1 MRSYKSTM
9 ILISVVMILSLISL
23 FVSVVDL
30 DYALIFSRDKETIE
44 MLVISRLPRLLAI
57 LCTGVAMIVAG
68 LIMQQLCQNKFVSPT
83 TGVTISL
90 A

>member
-44 MLVISRLPRLLAI
+44 MLVISRLPRLQAI
-57 LCTGVAMIVAG
+57 LCTGVAMIAVG